1 MDIAKAAGVSQS
13 TVSMVLNKKYNV
25 SFSKETVEKVERVAK
40 ELGYV
45 PQKRKHRKE
54 SKKEKLLVVF
64 CSNLTNPYYVM
75 LLQGIESRAKE
86 QGFGLFVCNT
96 QRDLHMEER
105 YLKMMWELKPL
116 GIIYTCNPSHCFME
130 LVEELSRS
138 IPVAIINNQNER
150 LNVDAVEL
158 DNSKLGRMM
167 AEHLLE
173 LGHRKVAYVAPPL
186 TTRQKQRSKRV
197 EGFLN
202 GFAEKGLKDQVI
214 IKAAREEIDLD
225 VAHIDSE
232 YKIGYEL
239 TRELLKESPEVTA
252 IVGLN
257 DLIAFGIL
265 DALHEAKLKVPGD
278 MSVMGCDNTLF
289 ARMHKVD
296 LTTIEHFVIFKG
308 RDACDIIMKKIEA
321 VIRRTR
327 FEETKEALLENGVEW
342 FSYVDVR
349 GSGHAR
355 NRRVY
360 RGVMYE
366 TDIIERMML
375 ILIVRDE
382 LCDKAIDTIIR
393 TARTGEIGDGRVWVS
408 DIDHYYSIR
417 TGRCDEQINH
427 KRSPEEMA
435 AGTPEKK

>member
-1 MDIAKAAGVSQS
+1 MTSTDIAKAAGVSQS

-25 SFSKETVEKVERVAK
+25 SFSKETVEKVEQAAR
-40 ELGYV
+40 ELGYI
-45 PQKRKHRKE
+45 PQKRKARKE

-96 QRDLHMEER
+96 QRDLRMEER

-116 GIIYTCNPSHCFME
+116 GIIYTCNPSHCFMD
-130 LVEELSRS
+130 LVEELSRE
-138 IPVAIINNQNER
+138 IPVAIINNQNEK

-167 AEHLLE
+167 ARHLLD
-173 LGHRKVAYVAPPL
+173 LGHRKVAYIAPPL

-197 EGFLN
+197 EGFLKAFKEA
-202 GFAEKGLKDQVI
+202 GVEEQVI

-239 TRELLKESPEVTA
+239 TRELLEETKDITA

-257 DLIAFGIL
+257 DMIAFGIL
-265 DALHEAKLKVPGD
+265 DALYEAKIKVPAD
-278 MSVMGCDNTLF
+278 ISVMGCDNTLF
-289 ARMHKVD
+289 ARMHKVE

-308 RDACDIIMKKIEA
+308 RDACDIIMKKISSHN
-321 VIRRTR
+321 
-327 FEETKEALLENGVEW
+327 TKYSDIEPISTYHVE
-342 FSYVDVR
+342 
-349 GSGHAR
+349 
-355 NRRVY
+355 
-360 RGVMYE
+360 YE
-366 TDIIERMML
+366 PK
-375 ILIVRDE
+375 LIVRG
-382 LCDKAIDTIIR
+382 T
-393 TARTGEIGDGRVWVS
+393 TSYAR
-408 DIDHYYSIR
+408 
-417 TGRCDEQINH
+417 QN
-427 KRSPEEMA
+427 
-435 AGTPEKK
+435 EKKRHGKK